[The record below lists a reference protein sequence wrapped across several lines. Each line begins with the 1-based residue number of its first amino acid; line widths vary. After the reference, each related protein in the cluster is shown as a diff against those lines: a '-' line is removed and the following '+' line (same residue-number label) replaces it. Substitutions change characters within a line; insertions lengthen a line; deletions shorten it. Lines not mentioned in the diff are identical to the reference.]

1 MTRYLLIATAI
12 INTLSGAIAVESY
25 SFVRHHEPH
34 HHSSYNSPFI
44 SHSHYSAPAPSQKY
58 GITPDGPSQYYSP
71 YPQAQHLY
79 GPIRP
84 AYLGG
89 NAGGLTCAAEPAS
102 CAKSRYRTLD
112 GTCNNLRNPLLG
124 AANTRYGRL
133 ISPKYGDGV
142 SSPSVSLTGEELPA
156 ARLVS
161 LVIFDEQDVPDPQY
175 TLFNMQWG
183 QIMTHDM
190 SMLAGS
196 TQSKKHATRCC
207 TDDGKLIAKTSAHKT
222 CYPLIVPK
230 NDPAH
235 SQTQTECMNFV
246 RTLTDQDLN
255 CPKAHI
261 QAEQLTVV
269 TAYLDLSLVYGN
281 SEQQNQPIRAFQGG
295 RMVVVERDGYE
306 WPPQARNATASC
318 DVQSSDE
325 ICYMTGDVRTNQN
338 PGLAILQIILLREHN
353 RIADVLQHL
362 NPHWD
367 DELTFQEARR
377 INTAQYQ
384 HISYYEWLPIFLGAE
399 NMLKNRLIYK
409 TKPGSYV
416 NDYDPTIDPSVLNAH
431 ATAAFR
437 YFHSQIEGRL
447 DLISEIRSSTGALR
461 LSDWF
466 NRPAIIEANDNYD
479 SLTRGHATQ
488 PQELTDNN
496 YDAEIKHFLFRGNRP
511 FGGDLRAIDI
521 QRNRDHGLASYN
533 DFREFCGL
541 RRAHDWNDF
550 LDLISPE
557 HVSKLQTLYN
567 TIEDVD
573 LTVGGSLESHVEGAL
588 AGPTFLCILTEQFF
602 RTRVGDR
609 FFYEEGDK
617 EIAFSRSQLS
627 EIRKASI
634 ARLICDNSNHI
645 GSIQP
650 KAFLRV
656 SKTNE
661 LVSCAE
667 IPVVD
672 LSQWKDLS
680 VPNIQYHHYHDYG
693 LKK

>member
-1 MTRYLLIATAI
+1 MCPNVVI
-12 INTLSGAIAVESY
+12 
-25 SFVRHHEPH
+25 
-34 HHSSYNSPFI
+34 
-44 SHSHYSAPAPSQKY
+44 
-58 GITPDGPSQYYSP
+58 
-71 YPQAQHLY
+71 
-79 GPIRP
+79 
-84 AYLGG
+84 
-89 NAGGLTCAAEPAS
+89 
-102 CAKSRYRTLD
+102 
-112 GTCNNLRNPLLG
+112 
-124 AANTRYGRL
+124 RYGRL

-142 SSPSVSLTGEELPA
+142 SSPTVSLTGEELPN

-161 LVIFDEQDVPDPQY
+161 LLVFGERDVPDPQY

-196 TQSKKHATRCC
+196 TQSTKHATRCC
-207 TDDGKLIAKTSAHKT
+207 TDDGKLVSKSEAHKT
-222 CYPLIVPK
+222 CYPILIPK
-230 NDPAH
+230 NDPAF
-235 SQTQTECMNFV
+235 SQVQIDCLNFV
-246 RTLTDQDLN
+246 RTLTDQDQN
-255 CPKAHI
+255 CDNSHI

-269 TAYLDLSLVYGN
+269 TAFMDLSLVYGN

-306 WPPQARNATASC
+306 WPPQASNATSSC
-318 DVQSSDE
+318 EAQTRDE
-325 ICYMTGDVRTNQN
+325 ICYLTGDVRTNQN

-377 INTAQYQ
+377 INIAQYQ
-384 HISYYEWLPIFLGAE
+384 HISYYEWLPIFLGTE

-416 NDYDPTIDPSVLNAH
+416 NDYDPTIDPSVLNSH

-488 PQELTDNN
+488 PEELTDINF
-496 YDAEIKHFLFRGNRP
+496 DAEIKHFLFRMNRP
-511 FGGDLRAIDI
+511 FGQDLRAIDI

-533 DFREFCGL
+533 DYREFCGL

-557 HVSKLQTLYN
+557 SVAQLQSLYS

-573 LTVGGSLESHVEGAL
+573 LTVGGSLEAHVEGAL

-609 FFYEEGDK
+609 YFYEEGEKDV
-617 EIAFSRSQLS
+617 AFSRGQLS

-645 GSIQP
+645 QTIQP
-650 KAFLRV
+650 SAFLRV

-661 LVSCAE
+661 LTSCSN
-667 IPVVD
+667 IPIVD

-680 VPNIQYHHYHDYG
+680 VPNIQYHHYKDYG